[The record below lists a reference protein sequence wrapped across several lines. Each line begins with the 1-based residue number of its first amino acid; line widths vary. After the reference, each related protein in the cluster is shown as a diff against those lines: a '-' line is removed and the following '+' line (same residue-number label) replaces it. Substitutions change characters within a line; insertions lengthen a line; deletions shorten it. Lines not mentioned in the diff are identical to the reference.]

1 MDALDQGFQLDGLR
15 VIPETGELS
24 GPGGRVKLDP
34 KVMSVLVLMARHPH
48 EVIAREA
55 LLAQL
60 WPGVVVT
67 DDALTRCFY
76 ELRRHLSQAG
86 GDERFRDLI
95 ETLPKRGY
103 RLNAEVKA
111 VAPTPE
117 LTEFPAPEPAPRRN
131 GRLVAIAAAVL
142 LAVAAGI
149 YAWWWSDRTRAPA
162 GTDDVHAIAVLPF
175 LDMSAEQDQGF
186 FSDGVT
192 EEILNRLSQAENL
205 RVISRTSS
213 FALRGETLDVPQ
225 IGARL
230 NVNYVLEGSV
240 RKADGRVRIT
250 AQLIDVSTNSHLWSE
265 TYDRGLGDL
274 FAVQDEIAAS
284 VASALQATLGGS
296 SVQARAPASL
306 EAYEQFLQGQ
316 FAYHRRL
323 PGDIERSAEYFERAV
338 VIDPTFARA
347 WAALAGASNLLAHG
361 PSGLDPAWRE
371 KQENAALKAVE
382 LDPNLAVAQARL
394 AQYYWYTGQGARGM
408 RHFEKAVA
416 LDPDDPLVLSFAAT
430 HAREVGDLDR
440 AVELWRRAVAQDPLS
455 PITRGNYS
463 ALLLQDGRLEEAHAQ
478 LLKLFEL
485 NPDAGPESRAELVR
499 ILTLL
504 KRYDEAQAQIDLLP
518 EGPYRNFALALQH
531 QAPGHREEADAALR
545 ALRDVAA
552 GSQLSIRLAEVY
564 AFRDMDDAAI
574 ETLAQSRAT
583 LERGKPSDLYRL
595 YFFLDDVNGSYM
607 LGPLHDDP
615 RWAALVAQPG

>member
-1 MDALDQGFQLDGLR
+1 
-15 VIPETGELS
+15 
-24 GPGGRVKLDP
+24 
-34 KVMSVLVLMARHPH
+34 
-48 EVIAREA
+48 
-55 LLAQL
+55 
-60 WPGVVVT
+60 
-67 DDALTRCFY
+67 
-76 ELRRHLSQAG
+76 
-86 GDERFRDLI
+86 
-95 ETLPKRGY
+95 
-103 RLNAEVKA
+103 
-111 VAPTPE
+111 
-117 LTEFPAPEPAPRRN
+117 
-131 GRLVAIAAAVL
+131 
-142 LAVAAGI
+142 
-149 YAWWWSDRTRAPA
+149 
-162 GTDDVHAIAVLPF
+162 
-175 LDMSAEQDQGF
+175 
-186 FSDGVT
+186 
-192 EEILNRLSQAENL
+192 
-205 RVISRTSS
+205 
-213 FALRGETLDVPQ
+213 
-225 IGARL
+225 
-230 NVNYVLEGSV
+230 
-240 RKADGRVRIT
+240 
-250 AQLIDVSTNSHLWSE
+250 
-265 TYDRGLGDL
+265 
-274 FAVQDEIAAS
+274 
-284 VASALQATLGGS
+284 
-296 SVQARAPASL
+296 
-306 EAYEQFLQGQ
+306 
-316 FAYHRRL
+316 
-323 PGDIERSAEYFERAV
+323 
-338 VIDPTFARA
+338 
-347 WAALAGASNLLAHG
+347 
-361 PSGLDPAWRE
+361 
-371 KQENAALKAVE
+371 
-382 LDPNLAVAQARL
+382 
-394 AQYYWYTGQGARGM
+394 M

-564 AFRDMDDAAI
+564 AFRDMDHAAI

>member
-1 MDALDQGFQLDGLR
+1 
-15 VIPETGELS
+15 
-24 GPGGRVKLDP
+24 
-34 KVMSVLVLMARHPH
+34 
-48 EVIAREA
+48 
-55 LLAQL
+55 
-60 WPGVVVT
+60 
-67 DDALTRCFY
+67 
-76 ELRRHLSQAG
+76 
-86 GDERFRDLI
+86 
-95 ETLPKRGY
+95 
-103 RLNAEVKA
+103 
-111 VAPTPE
+111 
-117 LTEFPAPEPAPRRN
+117 
-131 GRLVAIAAAVL
+131 
-142 LAVAAGI
+142 
-149 YAWWWSDRTRAPA
+149 
-162 GTDDVHAIAVLPF
+162 
-175 LDMSAEQDQGF
+175 MSAEQDQGF

-192 EEILNRLSQAENL
+192 EEILNRLSQAANL

-213 FALRGETLDVPQ
+213 FALRDETLDVPQ

-338 VIDPTFARA
+338 AIDPTFARA

-394 AQYYWYTGQGARGM
+394 AQYYWETGQGARGE
-408 RHFEKAVA
+408 RHFEKALA
-416 LDPDDPLVLSFAAT
+416 LDPDDPRVLGFAASK
-430 HAREVGDLDR
+430 ARRDGDLELTI
-440 AVELWRRAVAQDPLS
+440 ELWRRAVALDPLS
-455 PITRGNYS
+455 PIGHDNF
-463 ALLLQDGRLEEAHAQ
+463 AMMLLQAGRLEEAHSQ
-478 LLKLFEL
+478 LVKVFEL
-485 NPDAGPESRAELVR
+485 NPDAEPDTRAELVR
-499 ILTLL
+499 VLTLL
-504 KRYDEAQAQIDLLP
+504 GRYDEAQAQIALLP
-518 EGPYRNFALALQH
+518 EGPYRSFALALQH
-531 QAPGHREEADAALR
+531 QAPGHQQEADAALQ
-545 ALRDVAA
+545 ALRSQAT
-552 GSQLSIRLAEVY
+552 GSRHSVRLAEIY
-564 AFRDMDDAAI
+564 AFRGMDDAAF
-574 ETLAQSRAT
+574 ETLAEHRAA
-583 LERGKPSDLYRL
+583 LESGKLSQRYQLA
-595 YFFLDDVNGSYM
+595 YFLEDVNGSYM

-615 RWAALVAQPG
+615 RWAAVAAHPG